1 MRLIFWLLF
10 RFGHAKRNMDK
21 NNAIVKHSL
30 DLNQNINIDNNSII
44 FKENDYNKRK
54 IIESIIISKTNTF
67 NINQQ
72 NYNIDKFSSNIA
84 IDHNHRLK

>member
-1 MRLIFWLLF
+1 
-10 RFGHAKRNMDK
+10 MDT

-30 DLNQNINIDNNSII
+30 DLNPNINIDNNLII
-44 FKENDYNKRK
+44 FRENDDNKRK

-72 NYNIDKFSSNIA
+72 NYNIDKFSSHI
-84 IDHNHRLK
+84 IDISISMETLPSIITID

>member
-1 MRLIFWLLF
+1 
-10 RFGHAKRNMDK
+10 MDT

-30 DLNQNINIDNNSII
+30 DLNPNINIDNNLII
-44 FKENDYNKRK
+44 FRENDDNKRK